1 MSAKVDEEEALAIA
15 ENGEKL
21 KNEVYLAKDV
31 DLELL
36 DARTLSEIER
46 FEKVNRENLSSLSQE
61 DRTLLE
67 AELEEADFRTLRAFE
82 Q

>member
-46 FEKVNRENLSSLSQE
+46 FEKVNRENFSSLSQE